1 MKDILTM
8 IYQAITEDEELMS
21 MVSKRNIKFNDYPEV
36 MSITEPYI
44 VIDDFDDPMPEV
56 YFDGEQEGY
65 SYIVQVDVF
74 VKATDRYNA
83 RLKRN
88 AISQRINKVLW
99 DNYLMGQ
106 VTNLGNE
113 YNKDFALYRSTRRY
127 EAIFYEEEN

>member
-83 RLKRN
+83 RLRRN

-99 DNYLMGQ
+99 DKYLMGQ

>member
-1 MKDILTM
+1 MKDILM
-8 IYQAITEDEELMS
+8 MVYNAIIEDDVLMEL
-21 MVSKRNIKFNDYPEV
+21 VDKRNIKFNDYPEV
-36 MSITEPYI
+36 KEITKPYI
-44 VIDDFDDPMPEV
+44 VIDDFDDPVPEIF
-56 YFDGEQEGY
+56 YDGIQEAY

-74 VKATDRYNA
+74 VKASDEYNA
-83 RLKRN
+83 RLRRN

-99 DNYLMGQ
+99 DRYLMGQ

>member
-21 MVSKRNIKFNDYPEV
+21 MLSKRNIKFNDYPEV

>member
-44 VIDDFDDPMPEV
+44 VIDDFNDPMPEV

>member
-127 EAIFYEEEN
+127 EAFFYEEEN